1 MACGSFAGNKVFVI
15 LGCGC
20 GVRGL
25 KVRDFSAGGLRPPW
39 PRPEP
44 SALGLRGS
52 MSVGLSAGSR
62 RSPMP
67 FCQTLVLRLERKFD
81 RREEGVMTAGRKPV
95 TDEARLLD
103 LLIKGDFAAFGK
115 ETGLSIRD
123 LGRMMGGE
131 DEPDDDFDGDDEDY
145 FDDDEDWWLR
155 PE

>member
-1 MACGSFAGNKVFVI
+1 
-15 LGCGC
+15 
-20 GVRGL
+20 
-25 KVRDFSAGGLRPPW
+25 
-39 PRPEP
+39 
-44 SALGLRGS
+44 
-52 MSVGLSAGSR
+52 
-62 RSPMP
+62 MP

-145 FDDDEDWWLR
+145 FAADEEAWWLR
-155 PE
+155 PEWPRPESLHPDCLNACHALDLRPCCPHQNNPQV